1 MTYNVKFAKGSL
13 AGYTGLAVK
22 ESDTIYF
29 ITDTGALYLGSTK
42 ISDMAQLTALET
54 LVGTIPDSVKQD
66 AATFAAWI
74 QNVAKSVTD
83 LDKSLAS
90 VAKSGEAADVT
101 IADAAGNLAATNV
114 EDAITEL
121 VAKINGAGT
130 AGAVTVIKST
140 NIEGVA
146 ARYTFSQGG
155 QAIENAVIDIPKD
168 MVVKSGTVVTLTEE
182 DEKGHK
188 AGTYIKLV
196 IANKTDDE
204 IWIPVDTL
212 IEYVTSGS
220 QEGDMVFITIDPI
233 THKVTATITDG
244 SITKAKLASDVQ
256 TSLDKADTAVQKVTV
271 LGHDLTDGGSVTVK
285 QAKTDLG
292 LGSAAY
298 ENTDAFDEAGAAQ
311 KVQNNLKTLSDYV
324 GTATSG
330 ETAATGLTK
339 KVEDLEA
346 AIGENGSVATQISNA
361 INALDSTATQT
372 GDLANGNLT
381 VTVTQADGKLTAVSA
396 SIASGTYDKSGAAAE
411 AETNAKAYT
420 DTALTWGSF

>member
-1 MTYNVKFAKGSL
+1 MAYNVKFAKGSL
-13 AGYTGLAVK
+13 AGYNALPEK
-22 ESDTIYF
+22 QSDTIYF
-29 ITDTGALYLGSTK
+29 ITDTKALYVGDVK
-42 ISDMAQLTALET
+42 ISDTADLTALKT
-54 LVGTIPDSVKQD
+54 LVGTIPSDVTD

-74 QNVAKSVTD
+74 QKVAESVTI
-83 LDKSLAS
+83 LDESLKS
-90 VAKSGEAADVT
+90 VAKSGEAVDVT

-121 VAKINGAGT
+121 VTKINGVGT
-130 AGAVTVIKST
+130 AGTVTVAKST
-140 NIEGVA
+140 DIEGVA
-146 ARYTFSQGG
+146 ARYTFFQGG
-155 QAIENAVIDIPKD
+155 QAIANAVIDIPKD
-168 MVVKSGTVVTLTEE
+168 MVIQSGTVVTLTEE

-256 TSLDKADTAVQKVTV
+256 TSLGKADTAVQKVTV
-271 LGHDLTDGGSVTVK
+271 LGHDLTDGGSVTVE

-311 KVQNNLKTLSDYV
+311 KVQNNLDTLSAYV
-324 GTATSG
+324 GTASSEG
-330 ETAATGLTK
+330 KDATGLTK
-339 KVEDLEA
+339 KVEVLEA
-346 AIGENGSVATQISNA
+346 AIGKDGSVATQISGA

-372 GDLANGNLT
+372 GDPANGNLT
-381 VTVTQADGKLTAVSA
+381 VTVTQTDGKLTAVSA
-396 SIASGTYDKSGAAAE
+396 SIASGTYDAAGSAAT
-411 AETNAKAYT
+411 AETNAKDYT
-420 DTALTWGSF
+420 DAALTWGSF

>member
-1 MTYNVKFAKGSL
+1 MAYNVKFAKGSL
-13 AGYTGLAVK
+13 AGYNALDTK
-22 ESDTIYF
+22 DSSTIYF
-29 ITDTGALYLGSTK
+29 ITDTKALYIGDVK
-42 ISDMAQLTALET
+42 ISDTADLEALKT
-54 LVGTIPDSVKQD
+54 LVGTIPESVTD
-66 AATFAAWI
+66 VTTFAAWI
-74 QNVAKSVTD
+74 QKVATSVAD

-90 VAKSGEAADVT
+90 VAKSGKAVDVT
-101 IADAAGNLAATNV
+101 IDDAAGNLEATNV
-114 EDAITEL
+114 ESAIAEL
-121 VAKINGAGT
+121 VTKINGVGT
-130 AGAVTVIKST
+130 AGAVTVVKST
-140 NIEGVA
+140 DVAGIA

-155 QAIENAVIDIPKD
+155 QAIANAVIDIPKD
-168 MVVKSGTVVTLTEE
+168 MVVESGTVVTLAEK
-182 DEKGHK
+182 DDKGHV
-188 AGTYIKLV
+188 AGTYLKLV
-196 IANKTDDE
+196 IANKTEDE

-233 THKVTATITDG
+233 THKVTAAITDG
-244 SITKAKLASDVQ
+244 SITKAKLASAVQ
-256 TSLDKADTAVQKVTV
+256 TSLDKADTAVQKITV
-271 LGHDLTDGGSVTVK
+271 LGHELANDGSVTVE

-292 LGSAAY
+292 LGTAAY
-298 ENTDAFDEAGAAQ
+298 QNVEAFDEAGAAQ
-311 KVQNNLKTLSDYV
+311 NVQSNLDTLSAYV

-361 INALDSTATQT
+361 INALDSTATQE
-372 GDLANGNLT
+372 GDPANGNLT

-411 AETNAKAYT
+411 AENNAKAYT

>member
-42 ISDMAQLTALET
+42 ISNMAQLTALET

-121 VAKINGAGT
+121 VTKINGVGT
-130 AGAVTVIKST
+130 AGAVTVVKST
-140 NIEGVA
+140 DVEGVA

-155 QAIENAVIDIPKD
+155 QAIPNAVIDIPKD
-168 MVVKSGTVVTLTEE
+168 MVVESGTVITNPEGKPE
-182 DEKGHK
+182 
-188 AGTYIKLV
+188 GTYLKLV
-196 IANKTDDE
+196 IANKTEDE

-220 QEGDMVFITIDPI
+220 QAGDMVFITIDPI

-244 SITKAKLASDVQ
+244 SITKTKLASDVQ
-256 TSLDKADTAVQKVTV
+256 TSLGKADTAVQKVTV
-271 LGHDLTDGGSVTVK
+271 LGHELADGGSVTVE

-298 ENTDAFDEAGAAQ
+298 ENTDAFDVAGAAQ
-311 KVQNNLKTLSDYV
+311 GVQENLDTLSAYV

-372 GDLANGNLT
+372 GDPANGNLT
-381 VTVTQADGKLTAVSA
+381 VTITQTDGKLTAVSA
-396 SIASGTYDKSGAAAE
+396 SIASGTYDAAGSAAT
-411 AETNAKAYT
+411 AETNAKDYT
-420 DTALTWGSF
+420 DAALTWRSF

>member
-1 MTYNVKFAKGSL
+1 MTCNVKFAKGSL

-54 LVGTIPDSVKQD
+54 LVGTIPESVTD
-66 AATFAAWI
+66 VTTFAAWI
-74 QNVAKSVTD
+74 QKVATSVAD
-83 LDKSLAS
+83 LDKSLAD
-90 VAKSGEAADVT
+90 VAKSGKATDVT

-121 VAKINGAGT
+121 VTKINGVGT
-130 AGAVTVIKST
+130 AGAVTVVKST
-140 NIEGVA
+140 EVEGVA

-155 QAIENAVIDIPKD
+155 QAIPNAVIDIPKD
-168 MVVKSGTVVTLTEE
+168 MVVESGTVITNPEGKPE
-182 DEKGHK
+182 
-188 AGTYIKLV
+188 GTYLKLV
-196 IANKTDDE
+196 IANKTEDE

-220 QEGDMVFITIDPI
+220 QAGDMVFITIDPT
-233 THKVTATITDG
+233 THKVTAEITDG
-244 SITKAKLASDVQ
+244 SITKAKLDADVKAS
-256 TSLDKADTAVQKVTV
+256 LGKADTAVQSVTV
-271 LGHDLTDGGSVTVK
+271 LGHELINGSSVTVE
-285 QAKTDLG
+285 QVKTDLG

-298 ENTDAFDEAGAAQ
+298 KDTDAFDEAGAAQ
-311 KVQNNLKTLSDYV
+311 GVQKNLDTLSAYV

-361 INALDSTATQT
+361 INALDSTATQI
-372 GDLANGNLT
+372 GDPANGNLT
-381 VTVTQADGKLTAVSA
+381 VTVTQTDGKLTAVSA

>member
-83 LDKSLAS
+83 LDKSLAN

-121 VAKINGAGT
+121 VAKINGVGT
-130 AGAVTVIKST
+130 AGAVTVVKST
-140 NIEGVA
+140 NVEGIA

-155 QAIENAVIDIPKD
+155 QAITNAVIDIPKD
-168 MVVKSGTVVTLTEE
+168 MVVESGTVVTLAEE
-182 DEKGHK
+182 DNKGHV
-188 AGTYIKLV
+188 AGTYLKLV
-196 IANKTDDE
+196 IANKTEDE

-220 QEGDMVFITIDPI
+220 QEGDIDR
-233 THKVTATITDG
+233 K
-244 SITKAKLASDVQ
+244 
-256 TSLDKADTAVQKVTV
+256 
-271 LGHDLTDGGSVTVK
+271 SVV
-285 QAKTDLG
+285 
-292 LGSAAY
+292 
-298 ENTDAFDEAGAAQ
+298 
-311 KVQNNLKTLSDYV
+311 
-324 GTATSG
+324 
-330 ETAATGLTK
+330 
-339 KVEDLEA
+339 
-346 AIGENGSVATQISNA
+346 
-361 INALDSTATQT
+361 
-372 GDLANGNLT
+372 
-381 VTVTQADGKLTAVSA
+381 
-396 SIASGTYDKSGAAAE
+396 
-411 AETNAKAYT
+411 
-420 DTALTWGSF
+420 

>member
-1 MTYNVKFAKGSL
+1 MTCNVKFAKGSL
-13 AGYTGLAVK
+13 AGYTGLAIK

-54 LVGTIPDSVKQD
+54 LVGTIPESVTD
-66 AATFAAWI
+66 VTTFAAWI
-74 QNVAKSVTD
+74 QKVATSVAD
-83 LDKSLAS
+83 LDKSLAD
-90 VAKSGEAADVT
+90 VAKSGKATDVT

-121 VAKINGAGT
+121 VTKINGVGT
-130 AGAVTVIKST
+130 AGAVTVVKST
-140 NIEGVA
+140 EVEGAA

-155 QAIENAVIDIPKD
+155 QAIPNAVIDIPKD
-168 MVVKSGTVVTLTEE
+168 MVVESGTVITNPEGKPE
-182 DEKGHK
+182 
-188 AGTYIKLV
+188 GTYLKLV
-196 IANKTDDE
+196 IANKTEDE

-220 QEGDMVFITIDPI
+220 QAGDMVFITIDPT
-233 THKVTATITDG
+233 THKVTAEITDG
-244 SITKAKLASDVQ
+244 SITKAKLDADVKAS
-256 TSLDKADTAVQKVTV
+256 LGKADTAVQSVTV
-271 LGHDLTDGGSVTVK
+271 LGHELINGSSVTVE
-285 QAKTDLG
+285 QVKTDLG

-298 ENTDAFDEAGAAQ
+298 KDTDAFDEAGAAQ
-311 KVQNNLKTLSDYV
+311 GVQKNLDTLSAYV

-361 INALDSTATQT
+361 INALDSTATQI
-372 GDLANGNLT
+372 GDPANGNLT
-381 VTVTQADGKLTAVSA
+381 VTVTQTDGKLTAVSA
-396 SIASGTYDKSGAAAE
+396 SVASGTYDKSGAAAE

>member
-13 AGYTGLAVK
+13 VGYTGLAVK

-54 LVGTIPDSVKQD
+54 LVGTIPESVTD
-66 AATFAAWI
+66 VTTFAAWI
-74 QNVAKSVTD
+74 QKVATSVAD
-83 LDKSLAS
+83 LDKSLAD
-90 VAKSGEAADVT
+90 VAKSGKATDVT

-121 VAKINGAGT
+121 VTKINGVGT
-130 AGAVTVIKST
+130 AGAVTVVKSAGV
-140 NIEGVA
+140 EGVA

-155 QAIENAVIDIPKD
+155 QAIPNAVIDIPKD
-168 MVVKSGTVVTLTEE
+168 MVVKSGTVITNPEGKPE
-182 DEKGHK
+182 
-188 AGTYIKLV
+188 GTYLKLV
-196 IANKTDDE
+196 IANKTEDE

-220 QEGDMVFITIDPI
+220 QAGDMVFITIDPT
-233 THKVTATITDG
+233 THKVTAEITDG
-244 SITKAKLASDVQ
+244 SITKAKLDADVKAS
-256 TSLDKADTAVQKVTV
+256 LGKADTAVQSVTV
-271 LGHDLTDGGSVTVK
+271 LGHELINGSSVTVE
-285 QAKTDLG
+285 QVKTDLG

-298 ENTDAFDEAGAAQ
+298 KDTDAFDEAGAAQ
-311 KVQNNLKTLSDYV
+311 GVQKNLDTLSAYV

-361 INALDSTATQT
+361 INALDSTATQI
-372 GDLANGNLT
+372 GDPANGNLT
-381 VTVTQADGKLTAVSA
+381 VTVTQTDGKLTAVSA

>member
-1 MTYNVKFAKGSL
+1 MAYNVKFLKGTADAYKNL
-13 AGYTGLAVK
+13 ALKDSDTFYYTG
-22 ESDTIYF
+22 SD
-29 ITDTGALYLGSTK
+29 LYLGEIKLS
-42 ISDMAQLTALET
+42 SDADLKALET
-54 LVGTIPDSVKQD
+54 LVGTIPESVTD
-66 AATFAAWI
+66 VTTFAAWI
-74 QNVAKSVTD
+74 QKVATSVAD
-83 LDKSLAS
+83 LDKSLAD
-90 VAKSGEAADVT
+90 VAKSGKATDVT

-121 VAKINGAGT
+121 VTKINGVGT
-130 AGAVTVIKST
+130 AGAVTVVKST
-140 NIEGVA
+140 KVEGVA

-155 QAIENAVIDIPKD
+155 QAIPNAVIDIPKD
-168 MVVKSGTVVTLTEE
+168 MVVESGTVITNPEGKPE
-182 DEKGHK
+182 
-188 AGTYIKLV
+188 GTYLKLV
-196 IANKTDDE
+196 IANKTEDE

-220 QEGDMVFITIDPI
+220 QAGDMVFITIDPI

-244 SITKAKLASDVQ
+244 SITKTKLASDVQ

-271 LGHDLTDGGSVTVK
+271 LGHELADGGSVTVE

-311 KVQNNLKTLSDYV
+311 GVQENLDTLSAYV

-372 GDLANGNLT
+372 GDPANGNLT
-381 VTVTQADGKLTAVSA
+381 VTVTQIDGKLTAVSA
-396 SIASGTYDKSGAAAE
+396 SIASGTYDAAGSAAT
-411 AETNAKAYT
+411 AETNAKDYT
-420 DTALTWGSF
+420 DAALTWGSF

>member
-42 ISDMAQLTALET
+42 ISNMAQLTALET

-121 VAKINGAGT
+121 VTKINGVGT
-130 AGAVTVIKST
+130 AGAVTVVKST
-140 NIEGVA
+140 EVAGVA

-155 QAIENAVIDIPKD
+155 QAIPNAVIDIPKD
-168 MVVKSGTVVTLTEE
+168 MVVESGTVITNPEGKPE
-182 DEKGHK
+182 
-188 AGTYIKLV
+188 GTYLKLV
-196 IANKTDDE
+196 IANKTEDE

-220 QEGDMVFITIDPI
+220 QAGDMVFITIDPI

-244 SITKAKLASDVQ
+244 SITKTKLASDVQ
-256 TSLDKADTAVQKVTV
+256 TSLGKADTAVQKVTV
-271 LGHDLTDGGSVTVK
+271 LGHELADGGSVTVE

-298 ENTDAFDEAGAAQ
+298 ENTDAFDVAGAAQ
-311 KVQNNLKTLSDYV
+311 GVQENLDTLSAYV

-372 GDLANGNLT
+372 GDPANGNLT
-381 VTVTQADGKLTAVSA
+381 VTITQTDGKLTAVSA
-396 SIASGTYDKSGAAAE
+396 SIASGTYDAAGSAAT
-411 AETNAKAYT
+411 AETNAKDYT
-420 DTALTWGSF
+420 DAALTWRSF